1 MRYVVATD
9 GSDESDDAVEYA
21 AIQAAAFDA
30 TLEVVHVLTPE
41 TEFINGELVLPGDD
55 QSIDLGE
62 RALDRARD
70 LAMEAAEEHGG
81 DVTVET
87 ELLAGR
93 PAERI
98 AAYADETGAD
108 AIFVGHRGLSEEH
121 EQVVGSVAKSVVGK
135 ANVPVT
141 VIR

>member
-55 QSIDLGE
+55 QSIELGE
-62 RALDRARD
+62 HALDRARE
-70 LAMEAAEEHGG
+70 LAMEAAEEHDG

-108 AIFVGHRGLSEEH
+108 AIFVGHRGLSEKH

>member
-62 RALDRARD
+62 RALDRARE
-70 LAMEAAEEHGG
+70 LAMETAEEHDG

-93 PAERI
+93 PADRI